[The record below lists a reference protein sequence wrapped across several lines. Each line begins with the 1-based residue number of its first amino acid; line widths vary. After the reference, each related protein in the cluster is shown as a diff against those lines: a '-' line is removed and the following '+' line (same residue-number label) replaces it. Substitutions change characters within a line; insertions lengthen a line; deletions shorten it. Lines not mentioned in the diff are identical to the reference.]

1 MRGLIAQLSRFGVV
15 GLVGL
20 VIDIGL
26 FNLLRAGVLSPESNE
41 SGPILAK
48 VVSVSVAIAA
58 NWLGNRYWTFRSHR
72 RPRMLREGAAFL
84 VVSLGGMLIS
94 LACLW
99 FSHYV
104 LGLTSAVA
112 DNISANVI
120 GLGLGTAFRFWLYR
134 GWVFRA
140 PPLLGSDPGGR
151 DSANAPRGALVGG
164 S

>member
-1 MRGLIAQLSRFGVV
+1 MRGLIAQLGRFGIV

-20 VIDIGL
+20 VIDVGL
-26 FNLLRAGVLSPESNE
+26 FNLLRAGVLSPESTE

-58 NWLGNRYWTFRSHR
+58 NWLGNRYWTFRTHR
-72 RPRMLREGAAFL
+72 RPRMLREGAEFL

-94 LACLW
+94 LGCLW

-104 LGLTSAVA
+104 LGFTSAVA
-112 DNISANVI
+112 DNVSANVV

-134 GWVFRA
+134 SWVFRGTPAHA
-140 PPLLGSDPGGR
+140 PGAEGRGSAR
-151 DSANAPRGALVGG
+151 APRGALVGG
-164 S
+164 P

>member
-72 RPRMLREGAAFL
+72 RPRMLREGAQFL
-84 VVSLGGMLIS
+84 AVSLGGMLIS
-94 LACLW
+94 LGCLW

-112 DNISANVI
+112 DNVSANVI

-134 GWVFRA
+134 SWVFRA
-140 PPLLGSDPGGR
+140 SPLRGSDGGGHG
-151 DSANAPRGALVGG
+151 SANAPRGALVGG